1 MTSPY
6 MFILFPMNLPCNF
19 ILESLIGRR
28 VTLRFQ
34 LLHACPI
41 HDGGKAQLDKMS
53 VTPPSGPQGTT
64 FEIDVLFTV
73 FNQTGTG
80 ELEIGIIPP
89 QSQPFGDGEIDT
101 GFAPGQYG
109 IKFNL
114 QANPSEDEAFES
126 GLYQVQF
133 AMCDGE
139 CGAPLPHTAT
149 LFTGSSNFTITN

>member
-1 MTSPY
+1 MT
-6 MFILFPMNLPCNF
+6 
-19 ILESLIGRR
+19 
-28 VTLRFQ
+28 T
-34 LLHACPI
+34 
-41 HDGGKAQLDKMS
+41 
-53 VTPPSGPQGTT
+53 TPPSGPQGTT

-80 ELEIGIIPP
+80 ELEIAIIPP